1 MFANGGNINTGP
13 FLQASPS
20 PVQTTLKRRRR
31 SGSNAEDPS
40 HAESQPQIPTA
51 DARSTIKVWKREK
64 AGGAKDIDYMLQRPR
79 RDLQPAFQLSFV
91 APQNSQNSYNT
102 YQPSPPI
109 GDSESDS
116 STDRFAVHFGDEDV
130 VMDGQHEQQK
140 QQNAMPSVVT
150 SPPTEVMGRLEVSGD
165 VDMDQTVTK
174 KKATGFRMGFRGDC
188 EKCRLRVPG
197 HYSHYWWFFSSNLFL
212 PFLAYFVYGH
222 EVCFSGIGEVCGY
235 Y

>member
-1 MFANGGNINTGP
+1 MFCTRPQQYMFVNGGNANTGS
-13 FLQASPS
+13 FLQASQS

-31 SGSNAEDPS
+31 SGSNAEEPS
-40 HAESQPQIPTA
+40 HTESQPQIPIA
-51 DARSTIKVWKREK
+51 DARSTIK
-64 AGGAKDIDYMLQRPR
+64 RPR

-91 APQNSQNSYNT
+91 TPQYSQNSCGT
-102 YQPSPPI
+102 YQPSPPT

-116 STDRFAVHFGDEDV
+116 STDRFAAHFDEDV

-165 VDMDQTVTK
+165 VDMDQTVVK

-197 HYSHYWWFFSSNLFL
+197 HYSHY
-212 PFLAYFVYGH
+212 
-222 EVCFSGIGEVCGY
+222 
-235 Y
+235 